1 MANFFKN
8 ISFLSTI
15 IYKSLEH
22 SNKYLVMVSHI
33 SSSRNIFFALKITNM
48 KTLIFYF
55 AAVRCPHQPTA
66 YSRYLPLIFFS
77 TKTLRIVKSQQ
88 QTLSF
93 ERFLQ
98 KTFFLKV
105 NIELRGIKNKF
116 FIKNK
121 VIFYNVYR

>member
-1 MANFFKN
+1 
-8 ISFLSTI
+8 
-15 IYKSLEH
+15 
-22 SNKYLVMVSHI
+22 
-33 SSSRNIFFALKITNM
+33 M

-93 ERFLQ
+93 ERLLQ

>member
-1 MANFFKN
+1 MTNFFKN
-8 ISFLSTI
+8 ILFLSTI

-48 KTLIFYF
+48 KTSIFYF

-93 ERFLQ
+93 ERLLQ